1 MGALADALVEERR
14 QHRAGVIGRA
24 ADDEVVGGSAPGLLQ
39 PGNVGLEAAGGEDD
53 AARGEVLRPAYQAR
67 GDAAAMTVLQPD
79 PLHPPLVVD
88 VDADALGVWG
98 EDVHPHVA
106 APTEEGAEAALLP

>member
-14 QHRAGVIGRA
+14 QHRAGVVGRA

-53 AARGEVLRPAYQAR
+53 AARREVLRPACQAR
-67 GDAAAMTVLQPD
+67 GDAAAKTILQPD
-79 PLHPPLVVD
+79 PPHLQIGRASCRERVCQYVSISVVA
-88 VDADALGVWG
+88 VSLKKKSKQNQINK
-98 EDVHPHVA
+98 
-106 APTEEGAEAALLP
+106 